1 MKRAATVASGD
12 TKMKCLF
19 VIEYTPE
26 DVDLGKS
33 RIVCRP
39 RNKKAIKVKEF
50 VIKSKDP
57 LCLFILDMKIR
68 RGRGK
73 LTNARKE
80 CIEPTETSLLMTGS
94 VERGTTKLQCIF
106 ALEYTQEVVD
116 LDKSKVLCTPRTGNF
131 PKQNILA
138 TSKDP
143 FCQFQLSISS
153 TRGKIDIRGAK
164 RECLEDSITPPPVN
178 TTYTSIEGGEEVVQH
193 NSFQPLTGVLGM

>member
-1 MKRAATVASGD
+1 MLSQEVLKRAATVASGD
-12 TKMKCLF
+12 SKMKCLF

-68 RGRGK
+68 KGRGK

-80 CIEPTETSLLMTGS
+80 CIEPTESSLLMTGS
-94 VERGTTKLQCIF
+94 VEKGTTKLQCIF

-116 LDKSKVLCTPRTGNF
+116 LDKSKVLCTPRTG
-131 PKQNILA
+131 
-138 TSKDP
+138 TS
-143 FCQFQLSISS
+143 LSKTFLPQVKTLSASS
-153 TRGKIDIRGAK
+153 
-164 RECLEDSITPPPVN
+164 N
-178 TTYTSIEGGEEVVQH
+178 
-193 NSFQPLTGVLGM
+193 